1 MTRIALVVSDVDGTL
16 LTKDKSPDRWRQSSR
31 AQAACGRHRLHH
43 RLQPADD
50 RHGFSDRAAFDHAS
64 RRRLQRQ
71 LDRRRRAQADR
82 AAFDPRLP
90 WRNAAST
97 CSMRSASISGCSP
110 MSAGT
115 RAIPTANT
123 SRTKSARSRPIRPSS
138 RISRRICADACKIV
152 GASSDA
158 ALLQRCEV
166 AMKEAVGREGHR
178 GPLADLLPRRHPARS

>member
-16 LTKDKSPDRWRQSSR
+16 LTKDKVLTDG
-31 AQAACGRHRLHH
+31 AKAAVRKLHDGRHRLHH
-43 RLQPADD
+43 RLQPADH

-71 LDRRRRAQADR
+71 LDRRRQAQADR
-82 AAFDPRLP
+82 AASDRRLP
-90 WRNAAST
+90 WRSAAST

-110 MSAGT
+110 TTAGT

-123 SRTKSARSRPIRPSS
+123 SRTRSARSRPIRPSS
-138 RISRRICADACKIV
+138 RISRRISTEACKIV

-158 ALLQRCEV
+158 ALLQRCEA
-166 AMKEAVGREGHR
+166 AMQEAVGPGGDR
-178 GPLADLLPRRHPARS
+178 GPFANLLSRHHAARS